1 MNLKFL
7 ISNINP
13 VCLNIFIA
21 FVSFT
26 ELNQETI
33 ALSASVNGH
42 IRSCRQCRKLV
53 DAFQLLYDAFT
64 KQGSTGSFKQYALQA
79 LQQEAQQNAEE
90 AEFFR

>member
-1 MNLKFL
+1 MNHLTVDE
-7 ISNINP
+7 I
-13 VCLNIFIA
+13 IA

-79 LQQEAQQNAEE
+79 LQQAKKQ
-90 AEFFR
+90 RSS